1 MQLDR
6 TQLPAFLAELPGEVL
21 LTLVALV
28 LLAVVL
34 LVSILRSRRRRRHA
48 QLEERFGGEYERTL
62 VSSGSLRRAEAELQ
76 ERMQERRNYEIRT
89 LDPRERTT
97 FRTRLRELEA
107 GFLDTPDR
115 SADAAMDLVVA
126 IAHARGYPNGEL
138 ERCLD
143 AMSVDHP
150 QFVADLRREL
160 ARAGTTS
167 ATERRRRVV
176 LRART
181 LIERLLSDGQERDEP
196 ASWTEL
202 KSIIDERRFHPVFQP
217 IFSLDDGRARSFEAL
232 TRFDVEPPR
241 SPDMWFQQ
249 AAAVGLGTDLELAAI
264 EAALD
269 AARQLPDDVAVS
281 LNTSPQTLGDAR
293 LERLITLHHDRQ
305 VVLEVTEHALVQD
318 YDGMTESIDRLRQ
331 RGARLAVD
339 DTGAGISS
347 LRHIVRLNP
356 DLIKLD
362 RSLTQ
367 EVLTDP
373 VRQALASSLIHFAQ
387 RINSE
392 LIVEGVETEQDLAAW
407 QDLGAHGAQGN
418 LLAAAQELPAPTTCE
433 EIIPRPRVFDVTS
446 SRSTAP
452 PEPTAPPTSTV
463 PQQAEAPSVA
473 PPSSDH
479 PAGSA
484 SGSPTPEPEQGP
496 EPRPISLDT
505 PQATDTQPVTRS

>member
-6 TQLPAFLAELPGEVL
+6 IQLPTFLAELPGEVL
-21 LTLVALV
+21 LAICALI

-34 LVSILRSRRRRRHA
+34 LVSILWSRRRRRHA

-62 VSSGSLRRAEAELQ
+62 VSSGSLRRAETELQ
-76 ERMQERRNYEIRT
+76 ERMQERRTYEVRP
-89 LDPRERTT
+89 LDHRERTT
-97 FRTRLRELEA
+97 FRTRLRDLET

-115 SADAAMDLVVA
+115 STDAAMDLVYT
-126 IAHARGYPNGEL
+126 IAHSRGYPNSEP

-143 AMSVDHP
+143 ALSVDHP

-181 LIERLLSDGQERDEP
+181 LIERLLSDGQDRDEP
-196 ASWTEL
+196 ASWTEV
-202 KSIIDERRFHPVFQP
+202 KAIIDERRFHPVFQP

-241 SPDMWFQQ
+241 SPDEWFQQ
-249 AAAVGLGTDLELAAI
+249 AAAVGLGTDLELAVI
-264 EAALD
+264 EVALD
-269 AARQLPDDVAVS
+269 AARSLPADVAVS

-293 LERLITLHHDRQ
+293 LERLITLHDDREFI
-305 VVLEVTEHALVQD
+305 LEVTEHALVHD
-318 YDGMTESIDRLRQ
+318 YEGMTEAIERLRQ

-347 LRHIVRLNP
+347 LRHIVQLTP
-356 DLIKLD
+356 DMIKLD

-367 EVLTDP
+367 DVLADP

-387 RINSE
+387 RIDAE
-392 LIVEGVETEQDLAAW
+392 FVVEGVETPQDLAAW

-418 LLAAAQELPAPTTCE
+418 LLAAAQELPAPVACE
-433 EIIPRPRVFDVTS
+433 VIVPRPRVFTPASSMSATRSGSVAPSRPPDP
-446 SRSTAP
+446 SRSTDSSSKP
-452 PEPTAPPTSTV
+452 DPGQVPERQTA
-463 PQQAEAPSVA
+463 A
-473 PPSSDH
+473 
-479 PAGSA
+479 
-484 SGSPTPEPEQGP
+484 
-496 EPRPISLDT
+496 LDT
-505 PQATDTQPVTRS
+505 PGSTDTQPVTRG

>member
-1 MQLDR
+1 VRLDR
-6 TQLPAFLAELPGEVL
+6 IEPPAFLAGLPGEVL
-21 LTLVALV
+21 LALGALV
-28 LLAVVL
+28 LVAVVL
-34 LVSILRSRRRRRHA
+34 LVSILRTQRRRRHA

-62 VSSGSLRRAEAELQ
+62 VSSGSLRRAETELE
-76 ERMQERRNYEIRT
+76 ERVQQRRTYEVRA
-89 LDPRERTT
+89 LDARERTT

-107 GFLDTPDR
+107 GFLDAPDR
-115 SADAAMDLVVA
+115 SANAAMDLVYA
-126 IAHARGYPNGEL
+126 IAHARGYPNGEP

-143 AMSVDHP
+143 ALSVDHP

-202 KSIIDERRFHPVFQP
+202 KAIIDERRFHPVFQP
-217 IFSLDDGRARSFEAL
+217 IFSLDDGRATSFEAL

-241 SPDMWFQQ
+241 SPDVWFQQ

-264 EAALD
+264 AAALD
-269 AARQLPDDVAVS
+269 AAQQLPADVAVS
-281 LNTSPQTLGDAR
+281 LNTSPQTLGDER
-293 LERLITLHHDRQ
+293 LERLIVLHHDRQ
-305 VVLEVTEHALVQD
+305 VILEVTEHALVQD

-347 LRHIVRLNP
+347 LRHIVRLTP

-367 EVLTDP
+367 EVLADP

-387 RINSE
+387 RIDAQ
-392 LIVEGVETEQDLAAW
+392 LIVEGVETPKDLAAW
-407 QDLGAHGAQGN
+407 QDLGAHGVQGN
-418 LLAAAQELPAPTTCE
+418 LLASAQELPAPVTCE
-433 EIIPRPRVFDVTS
+433 AIIPRPRVFDTS
-446 SRSTAP
+446 SESASPRSDQRTSS
-452 PEPTAPPTSTV
+452 TPPTSSNR
-463 PQQAEAPSVA
+463 PAE
-473 PPSSDH
+473 
-479 PAGSA
+479 
-484 SGSPTPEPEQGP
+484 SP
-496 EPRPISLDT
+496 DV
-505 PQATDTQPVTRS
+505 PVTPPPATL